1 MLIWISVITKPH
13 AVSCNIGI
21 AYTVPSYYVS
31 NVLHNCFQIVNFGDI
46 RDIEVQTRHFLISI
60 CYTKENKFPKNTQQ
74 QEKRTSKGK
83 QSQKAT
89 SGVRCFTP
97 QSKSGQTL
105 QRVSDRLLRSLLSS
119 LHSKGN
125 STIDLRDK
133 RIFNNYY
140 LLKTCIKHVENML
153 ITNTSRWHLS
163 S

>member
-1 MLIWISVITKPH
+1 M
-13 AVSCNIGI
+13 SCNIGI
-21 AYTVPSYYVS
+21 AYTVPSYSVS
-31 NVLHNCFQIVNFGDI
+31 KVLHNCFQIVNFGDI
-46 RDIEVQTRHFLISI
+46 RDIEVLWRHSRFLI
-60 CYTKENKFPKNTQQ
+60 CYTKENKFPKRPQQ

-83 QSQKAT
+83 QSPREISEARRFT
-89 SGVRCFTP
+89 S

-140 LLKTCIKHVENML
+140 LLKTCIKRVESML
-153 ITNTSRWHLS
+153 ITNAS

>member
-1 MLIWISVITKPH
+1 MPICMPVITKTH

-21 AYTVPSYYVS
+21 AYTAFSYFVS

-60 CYTKENKFPKNTQQ
+60 CYTKENKFPKSTQQ
-74 QEKRTSKGK
+74 QEKRTSEGK
-83 QSQKAT
+83 QSPETT
-89 SGVRCFTP
+89 SGTRRFTP

-125 STIDLRDK
+125 SAIDLRDK
-133 RIFNNYY
+133 RIFNDYY
-140 LLKTCIKHVENML
+140 LSKTCIKRVDNML
-153 ITNTSRWHLS
+153 IT
-163 S
+163 

>member
-1 MLIWISVITKPH
+1 MPNQIPVITKAH

-60 CYTKENKFPKNTQQ
+60 CYTKENKFPKRPQQ
-74 QEKRTSKGK
+74 QEKRTNEGK
-83 QSQKAT
+83 QSLREI
-89 SGVRCFTP
+89 SGVRRFTP

-105 QRVSDRLLRSLLSS
+105 QRISDRLLRSLLSS
-119 LHSKGN
+119 LHSNGH
-125 STIDLRDK
+125 SAIDLRDK

-140 LLKTCIKHVENML
+140 LLKTCIKRVESML
-153 ITNTSRWHLS
+153 ITNAS